1 MIGFQ
6 PWKILSEE
14 QHKIFSL
21 ERTLGE
27 TLCVWNHSAQIEI
40 LDVLYKS
47 DIQHCCVHVFQK
59 LKLSFQKPCDI
70 LEHY

>member
-14 QHKIFSL
+14 HKIFSL

-27 TLCVWNHSAQIEI
+27 TLRVWNHSAQIEI

-59 LKLSFQKPCDI
+59 LK
-70 LEHY
+70 

>member
-1 MIGFQ
+1 MSYKPKNTDIGFQ

-14 QHKIFSL
+14 QHN
-21 ERTLGE
+21 
-27 TLCVWNHSAQIEI
+27 WNHSAQIEI

-59 LKLSFQKPCDI
+59 LK
-70 LEHY
+70 